1 MSAVK
6 SLPKGII
13 FDLDGTLIDSAPDIA
28 AAVNKV
34 IGTLGRE
41 PLSVAYV
48 EGFIGEGARSMLR
61 RLFADLGIEV
71 GAEDLERH
79 LAAYLD
85 NYQAEPVVRT
95 QFYAAVEDDLRRL
108 KAAGIRLGIC
118 TNKPHDLTRI
128 VLDGLGV
135 SDLFDAVRGADAVK
149 RRKPDQAHLMA
160 VVDDMGLD
168 REDIYYVGDTEI
180 DRACAHA
187 AGIAFFIVD
196 WGGGV
201 HLADGSDTRIRRL
214 TDLLTLNRTPEI
226 QHK

>member
-1 MSAVK
+1 MSARV

-34 IGTLGRE
+34 IATLGRE

-48 EGFIGEGARSMLR
+48 DGFIGEGARSMLR
-61 RLFADLGIEV
+61 RIFADLGIETS
-71 GAEDLERH
+71 AEDLERH
-79 LAAYLD
+79 LADYL
-85 NYQAEPVVRT
+85 NHYQAGPVART
-95 QFYAAVEDDLRRL
+95 QFYADVEGDLRRL

-135 SDLFDAVRGADAVK
+135 SGLFDAVRGADAVE

-160 VVDDMGLD
+160 VVDAMELA

-201 HLADGSDTRIRRL
+201 HLADRGDTRITRL
-214 TDLLTLNRTPEI
+214 TDLLALKRTPEI
-226 QHK
+226 QYK